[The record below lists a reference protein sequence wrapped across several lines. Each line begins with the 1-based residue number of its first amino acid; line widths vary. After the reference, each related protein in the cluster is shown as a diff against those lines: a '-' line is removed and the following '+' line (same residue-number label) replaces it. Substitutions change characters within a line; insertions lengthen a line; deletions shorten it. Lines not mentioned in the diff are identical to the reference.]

1 MYDLLILAINEE
13 KASRICTD
21 KIRVKAIN
29 KTGIEKQ
36 KYYCEIWP
44 FINNVYGI
52 LYKIFSDRG
61 LGDFECCDEM
71 FEFGT
76 VSDIDFTLSR
86 QFPNL
91 QDESFEDCVSMK
103 LVDDYDSEFISALDI
118 LLSCSPISTVAFLCR
133 GQSLDKEIIL
143 GTLSL
148 SDFSKMLHLGQI
160 RTNICYIISNYDG
173 VEEQ

>member
-1 MYDLLILAINEE
+1 MYDLLILAFNEE
-13 KASRICTD
+13 KASRVCTD
-21 KIRVKAIN
+21 KIRVKAVS

-52 LYKIFSDRG
+52 LYKIFSNKG
-61 LGDFECCDEM
+61 LGKFECCDEM

-86 QFPNL
+86 QFSNL
-91 QDESFEDCVSMK
+91 TDESFEDCVSIK
-103 LVDDYDSEFISALDI
+103 LVEDYVSEFISALDE
-118 LLSCSPISTVAFLCR
+118 LLSRSPISTVAFLCR

-148 SDFSKMLHLGQI
+148 SDFTKMLHSGYI
-160 RTNICYIISNYDG
+160 RTNICYIVSRHDR